1 MQDSVQIDGG
11 MRDRRSIEGGIRDEN
26 ILAGSRCRIVFKLM
40 VGCGIGEVSRA
51 GYGMKISWQDQ
62 DAG

>member
-1 MQDSVQIDGG
+1 MGHK
-11 MRDRRSIEGGIRDEN
+11 IEVE
-26 ILAGSRCRIVFKLM
+26 
-40 VGCGIGEVSRA
+40 CGIGEVSRA